1 MANLLEDVTL
11 FAYIYLFCFLGAYS
25 KDVVDT
31 FLEKTT
37 EVLILKVLTSS
48 LAVAVLLY
56 GASEYLLN
64 KLSYRPFTAVCYTLG
79 LVSFEV
85 VVRYSN
91 LQEVLDLI
99 QEFLLWRKNKK

>member
-1 MANLLEDVTL
+1 MLNLLEDVTL

-31 FLEKTT
+31 FLEKIS

-48 LAVAVLLY
+48 LAVAILLY
-56 GASEYLLN
+56 GASGYLLN

-79 LVSFEV
+79 LISFEV
-85 VVRYSN
+85 VVRYSSM
-91 LQEVLDLI
+91 QEIFEVMEEYKRFNRL
-99 QEFLLWRKNKK
+99 KK